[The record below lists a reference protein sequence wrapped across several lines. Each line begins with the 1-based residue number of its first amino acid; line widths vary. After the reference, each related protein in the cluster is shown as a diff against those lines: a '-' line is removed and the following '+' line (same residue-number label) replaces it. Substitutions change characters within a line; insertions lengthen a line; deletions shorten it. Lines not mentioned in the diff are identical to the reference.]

1 VFLEKSMKRAARKPA
16 LAILNT
22 HHMGQAGKHVV
33 EGDFT
38 DDVLHP
44 KRQAEL
50 ETLVAGLARYRP
62 TKVLVEVLP
71 EKETEMNARY
81 RAYLS
86 GQYRL
91 GFSEVEQIGFRLAK
105 RLNHPRLFAVDDGNE
120 EGAKLL
126 QGDPFAKYQQSAAF
140 RQILAE
146 AEKHIRRAEEIL
158 KRHGLLALLW
168 HLNSP
173 EYMHEDHRFYLRGA
187 RLGVEPALWVQWWY
201 GRNLAIFL
209 NILRVAEKGD
219 RLLLIIGAGHG
230 YLLRCLAKESGEL
243 SLRDVRRY
251 LIKPDDQKVVN
262 PP

>member
-1 VFLEKSMKRAARKPA
+1 MKRAALKPA

-22 HHMGQAGKHVV
+22 YHMGQAGKHVA
-33 EGDFT
+33 EGNLT

-44 KRQAEL
+44 QRQAEL
-50 ETLVAGLARYRP
+50 KTLVAGLARYKP
-62 TKVLVEVLP
+62 TKILVEVLP
-71 EKETEMNARY
+71 EKEAELNVRY
-81 RAYLS
+81 HAYLEGRYHLGS
-86 GQYRL
+86 G
-91 GFSEVEQIGFRLAK
+91 EVEQIGFRLAK
-105 RLNHPRLFAVDDGNE
+105 MLNHPRLFAVDDQNE
-120 EGAKLL
+120 EGARLL
-126 QGDPFAKYQQSAAF
+126 QGDPFAKYQQSPAF

-146 AEKHIRRAEEIL
+146 GEKQKRREQEIL
-158 KRHGLLALLW
+158 QRHGLLALIW

-173 EYMHEDHRFYLRGA
+173 EYMREDHRFYLRLA
-187 RLGVEPALWVQWWY
+187 SLGQEPALWVQWWY

-243 SLRDVRRY
+243 ALCDVRRY
-251 LIKPDDQKVVN
+251 LIKPGDQKVVN